1 VTQRHG
7 VWNGSRFRQEDL
19 GGFYESDFQRANHSD
34 RPLAFW
40 IRYTAFRSEGR
51 PDRALGE
58 LWAIYF
64 DGETSRITAVKE
76 AVPIYERAFP
86 KAKAPVGTP
95 NAVYTGT
102 LTVDGHEIPIDGWRG
117 SQNHNWGSRH
127 TDNYAWG
134 QVAGF
139 NGAPDAFL
147 ECATAQLKLGP
158 FWTPRLTLVVL
169 REREAGDC
177 AQRPRASCAGVRTFR
192 FLHLDDRYAELA
204 GTHLRPYSCSGE
216 RFCWGYQN
224 PPGGEKTCLNTKLA
238 SAELTVERR
247 GRPSRRLTTRHR
259 AAFEILTSRTDHG
272 VPVVV

>member
-1 VTQRHG
+1 MSRVTQRHG

-86 KAKAPVGTP
+86 KAKALVGTP

-117 SQNHNWGSRH
+117 SQNHNRGSRH

-139 NGAPDAFL
+139 DGAPDAFL

-169 REREAGDC
+169 RDEKQETVLNGLVQAV
-177 AQRPRASCAGVRTFR
+177 RAFGR
-192 FLHLDDRYAELA
+192 FDFFTWTIDTR
-204 GTHLRPYSCSGE
+204 
-216 RFCWGYQN
+216 
-224 PPGGEKTCLNTKLA
+224 
-238 SAELTVERR
+238 
-247 GRPSRRLTTRHR
+247 SRRHASSAVFMLRR
-259 AAFEILTSRTDHG
+259 ALLLGLPEPAG
-272 VPVVV
+272 W